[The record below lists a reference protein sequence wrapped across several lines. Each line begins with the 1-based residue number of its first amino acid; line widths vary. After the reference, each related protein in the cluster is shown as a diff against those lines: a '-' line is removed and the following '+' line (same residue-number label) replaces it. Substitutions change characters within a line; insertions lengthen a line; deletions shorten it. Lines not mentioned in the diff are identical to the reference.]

1 MLQKQSPAQSVPY
14 LCFGNSKAIWIWS
27 KNCSFRP
34 SPLQFLIATAVLTWL
49 CNFRMQGEESLLSSL
64 LGAPSWIARHTP
76 LPHPVMNLQKHKWPV
91 VVPFPS
97 FVIQDRAAWAAR
109 TSYRPQSEQH
119 KPKGQ
124 MCVIK
129 KVEWGNEK
137 LEIEMG
143 RRHIK
148 FHLVNCWY
156 FVTPVIK
163 SAWWESQCPFM
174 PYSYYQRGMQEHCI
188 MASKGIASW
197 QARALYHASQAR
209 SIYFSFGNLLAFLN
223 L

>member
-124 MCVIK
+124 M
-129 KVEWGNEK
+129 
-137 LEIEMG
+137 L
-143 RRHIK
+143 
-148 FHLVNCWY
+148 FHTRSNLMLPLATPFHTY
-156 FVTPVIK
+156 YYLHPFHFVL
-163 SAWWESQCPFM
+163 
-174 PYSYYQRGMQEHCI
+174 
-188 MASKGIASW
+188 SKIW
-197 QARALYHASQAR
+197 
-209 SIYFSFGNLLAFLN
+209 LLSNIQQGQMLLTQGDCSSLFC
-223 L
+223 